1 MLQAGRPEAGAACDG
16 VGPAVHGPPGF
27 LVFVVGLGVGRR
39 VRRGCRDCLAAPVLE
54 SRDEG
59 IVPVALAGHLGSEV
73 AAEHAEGA
81 AGHVAGGPC
90 GQVVQVGETTGGFV
104 GCEAED
110 DVPGALL
117 GEETGVPSKSGR
129 WGLLRSIHQT
139 VPGTVCSR
147 MLAES
152 SLWW

>member
-1 MLQAGRPEAGAACDG
+1 
-16 VGPAVHGPPGF
+16 
-27 LVFVVGLGVGRR
+27 VGLGVGGDGYDAGAGI
-39 VRRGCRDCLAAPVLE
+39 VAAPVLE

-81 AGHVAGGPC
+81 AGHVSGDPC
-90 GQVVQVGETTGGFV
+90 GQVVQVGEETTGGFV
-104 GCEAED
+104 GREAD